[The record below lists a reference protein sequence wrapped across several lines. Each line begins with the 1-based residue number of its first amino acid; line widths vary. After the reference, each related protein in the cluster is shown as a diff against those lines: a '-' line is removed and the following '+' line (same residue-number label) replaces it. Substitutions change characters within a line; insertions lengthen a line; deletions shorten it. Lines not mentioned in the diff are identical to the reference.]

1 MFTASI
7 CTVAFIDVCGQ
18 QLHHCFGTFATMYLQ
33 IFQAL
38 TTAVHSISVQLVP
51 CDTAADE
58 APNSVSTSVLRFLHE
73 LPTIALSLLDYLC
86 CCT

>member
-1 MFTASI
+1 
-7 CTVAFIDVCGQ
+7 
-18 QLHHCFGTFATMYLQ
+18 MYLQ

-58 APNSVSTSVLRFLHE
+58 APNGVSTSVFTASICNVAFIAICRIRRCQYSLE
-73 LPTIALSLLDYLC
+73 LQIS
-86 CCT
+86 